1 MSKITVV
8 IQAYIYFVLFVD
20 VGLFNQEN
28 LVDEA
33 IEGEVFKQDFRGENE
48 TDDLAFQLQ
57 DLQFQ
62 ISKEFDQVFSTESD
76 IGNNVSYTSVKDS
89 DTPTKL
95 ERSKRSSKRLAWR
108 RKKIKKE
115 FKKYEKCKDKNEKL
129 SKKFYSGFV
138 KAQIAMDG
146 QSLKLSCLFCIR
158 PDQSVKYHN
167 IKWRRRVLSSAK
179 EKPIKIDHEHF
190 VLLPDKTLQI
200 NHITRED
207 GGIYYCYQGKGH
219 AATYMVDVLRGE
231 RYDTVFNPPDRGKRP
246 AGPKDL
252 EQYNIKII
260 SNWSPWSKCNRCN
273 KRGQH
278 RRIGFCSVK
287 KLDQDKPIKP
297 EHIHWFD
304 QFKDGL
310 PCRSSLLPLSVK
322 GLKEIKYRKS
332 EILMG
337 YCFKPCPTLP
347 PIKTY
352 TDAKGKVLEV
362 VKIHKGFV
370 SMREEVPKLPK
381 MVKRKMIYEKRGR
394 RIKLDCP
401 HGRKGDIAVRWQN
414 GSQTLNALTVR
425 RESRGRIVID
435 PLNNLRIRRLKMYD
449 TAAYSCWIDGEHI
462 ATIKIRVIARMK
474 RSYKD
479 YILLAGFI
487 AVFLILF
494 CVGCAVCRAQR
505 KRSYR

>member
-1 MSKITVV
+1 MRTDWGYVSQQMLYKIHFFKNHIWPETSS
-8 IQAYIYFVLFVD
+8 LF
-20 VGLFNQEN
+20 
-28 LVDEA
+28 
-33 IEGEVFKQDFRGENE
+33 I
-48 TDDLAFQLQ
+48 
-57 DLQFQ
+57 
-62 ISKEFDQVFSTESD
+62 FS
-76 IGNNVSYTSVKDS
+76 
-89 DTPTKL
+89 
-95 ERSKRSSKRLAWR
+95 
-108 RKKIKKE
+108 
-115 FKKYEKCKDKNEKL
+115 
-129 SKKFYSGFV
+129 
-138 KAQIAMDG
+138 
-146 QSLKLSCLFCIR
+146 IR

-352 TDAKGKVLEV
+352 TDAKGKVRFLSNFHV
-362 VKIHKGFV
+362 FWHLFNSNGCLW
-370 SMREEVPKLPK
+370 SSRE
-381 MVKRKMIYEKRGR
+381 G
-394 RIKLDCP
+394 
-401 HGRKGDIAVRWQN
+401 
-414 GSQTLNALTVR
+414 
-425 RESRGRIVID
+425 IVID
-435 PLNNLRIRRLKMYD
+435 SEMKRLKPYFSCTSRQESSMID
-449 TAAYSCWIDGEHI
+449 RIILSNTNWPQWNPAAYAAVITS
-462 ATIKIRVIARMK
+462 RVK
-474 RSYKD
+474 YTTLLLKKVV
-479 YILLAGFI
+479 ILLLAPH
-487 AVFLILF
+487 
-494 CVGCAVCRAQR
+494 R
-505 KRSYR
+505 